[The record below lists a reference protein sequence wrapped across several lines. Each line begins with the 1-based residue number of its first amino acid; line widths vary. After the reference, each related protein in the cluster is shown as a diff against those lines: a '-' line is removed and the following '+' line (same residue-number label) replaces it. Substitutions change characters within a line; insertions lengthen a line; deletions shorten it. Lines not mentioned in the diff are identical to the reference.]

1 MKKFLHKII
10 KRIKNKIKKK
20 RKLDYMLL
28 LNISKFFVLCLS
40 TLFFIMTEVIENECS
55 DESI

>member
-10 KRIKNKIKKK
+10 KRIKKKIKKK